1 MVAILGSGIISWPNQ
16 DGCIVKE
23 SILVPHHVQVQ
34 TSWASL
40 VQAFGLQLTQHITND
55 ACLVY
60 GPPVKK
66 LCLKWC
72 KSCLEGIFLAF
83 AGPERANAFQYIP
96 ILCFWMLL
104 DPWDSHGMNETWII
118 YDYIIIYDNMWCFQ
132 CLVFCHSGL
141 RNPLL
146 HATSWRGCLH
156 RTTALHHRS
165 VDLPTLNRKGP
176 WIRQVFGTPNSCGGV
191 RSRRSLLWN
200 NTDWN
205 GMDI

>member
-72 KSCLEGIFLAF
+72 KSCLESIFLAF

-118 YDYIIIYDNMWCFQ
+118 YDYMKLYGYFRSCDVSKALCFAILDSEIHCCMQ
-132 CLVFCHSGL
+132 HHDEDVFTE
-141 RNPLL
+141 RQ
-146 HATSWRGCLH
+146 RF
-156 RTTALHHRS
+156 TTGA
-165 VDLPTLNRKGP
+165 
-176 WIRQVFGTPNSCGGV
+176 
-191 RSRRSLLWN
+191 
-200 NTDWN
+200 
-205 GMDI
+205 